1 MSLDAIIG
9 HENIKKQIN
18 NSIKNNRFSHGS
30 IIVGEDGIGKSL
42 IAREI
47 AVRLIGK
54 TIVREYGDIIQYR
67 VKNNKKSIGI
77 DEIRSLIEEINKK
90 PIEGDTKVVIIYN
103 SHLITEVAQNAFL
116 KTIEEPPKGVFIIL
130 LCENINKL
138 LDTVKSRCEV
148 YKLNKLNVEEI
159 KNFVINKREF
169 NLDESKLNSA
179 IAFSDGIPGRAEKF
193 IEDKLMKEIRDIS
206 LDIIVNLNKL
216 DRYNYIYKYENLLLK
231 YKNDFDELFTCILSY
246 VRDALVY
253 KETGRKELLL
263 NIDKLS
269 IIRDISEKFSFIKLS
284 KIIDIVNSA
293 KNKSNTNV
301 NFTLVCDSMLI
312 KMQEV

>member
-1 MSLDAIIG
+1 
-9 HENIKKQIN
+9 
-18 NSIKNNRFSHGS
+18 
-30 IIVGEDGIGKSL
+30 
-42 IAREI
+42 
-47 AVRLIGK
+47 
-54 TIVREYGDIIQYR
+54 
-67 VKNNKKSIGI
+67 
-77 DEIRSLIEEINKK
+77 
-90 PIEGDTKVVIIYN
+90 
-103 SHLITEVAQNAFL
+103 
-116 KTIEEPPKGVFIIL
+116 
-130 LCENINKL
+130 
-138 LDTVKSRCEV
+138 
-148 YKLNKLNVEEI
+148 
-159 KNFVINKREF
+159 
-169 NLDESKLNSA
+169 
-179 IAFSDGIPGRAEKF
+179 
-193 IEDKLMKEIRDIS
+193 MKEIRDIS